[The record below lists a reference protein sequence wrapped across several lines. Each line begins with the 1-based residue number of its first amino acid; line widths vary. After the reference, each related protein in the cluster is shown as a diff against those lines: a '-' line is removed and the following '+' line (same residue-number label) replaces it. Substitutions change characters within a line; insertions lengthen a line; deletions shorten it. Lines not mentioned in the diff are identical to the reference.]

1 MKKTR
6 VVASATEISVGSPS
20 RANTGV
26 DVSRLYLDI
35 LCEKFNNRGI
45 KTGVMLDA
53 ERRREKEKILGAM
66 SNSKNAPQ
74 IVSAYDDKYKKK
86 DISGKTYMSCDGFAA
101 YYKDLRGYKTP
112 SFNTRAE
119 NEYRE
124 AAADVQ
130 DSGKPPKKAKW
141 LTVRDAIKAQGIKL
155 SSFFTQKGLERFVA
169 EWFPIDNVE
178 NRREVNG
185 RKLPPRVLS
194 TMAIVAISLLL
205 IVCSSVMVS
214 RASAKVSELEEK
226 IERLEYTRDDLQTDL
241 ELKNNMLDI
250 QRIAVEEYGMIKGDY
265 AASRYLDIT
274 EEEKIEVYESQG
286 ESEGII
292 SRLLRAVGLK

>member
-20 RANTGV
+20 KANTGV

-66 SNSKNAPQ
+66 SNNKNTPQ
-74 IVSAYDDKYKKK
+74 IVSAYDEKYKKK

-119 NEYRE
+119 YEYME

-141 LTVRDAIKAQGIKL
+141 LTVRDAIKEQAFKL
-155 SSFFTQKGLERFVA
+155 SSFFTQKGLESFVS

-194 TMAIVAISLLL
+194 TM
-205 IVCSSVMVS
+205 VS
-214 RASAKVSELEEK
+214 RASAKVSKLEDK
-226 IERLEYTRDDLQTDL
+226 IESLEDTRNDLQTDL
-241 ELKNNMLDI
+241 ELKNNMLEI

-274 EEEKIEVYESQG
+274 EDEKIEVYESRE